1 MADCKSQSTRTAITA
16 PHSVAGPW
24 SAGPLIIAMD
34 SEMLRSKI
42 KTISEVEAARRRAI
56 TGLRNLGLEEQA
68 AHVEGL
74 SERDYAEERDLR
86 LSAATQ

>member
-1 MADCKSQSTRTAITA
+1 MAVT
-16 PHSVAGPW
+16 W
-24 SAGPLIIAMD
+24 SAEPLIISMD
-34 SEMLRSKI
+34 SEMPRSKI

-74 SERDYAEERDLR
+74 SARDYAEERGLR